1 MSFYS
6 QILTV
11 PHVLI
16 PPGEILTERDTT
28 KVCKALQQKV
38 KKVFSGSLAIL
49 PVNTGSSNAEEHEL
63 AALTNPYYDIARFGI
78 HFVSSPRHADLLMV
92 TGPVSRNMR
101 FALEEVYQ
109 ATPDPKIV
117 VAFGDAAIDG
127 GIYKGSYAVL
137 DGVHQV
143 IPVQF
148 QIPGNPPS
156 PRATIASLLRMLEIV
171 DGKKGVSHA

>member
-6 QILTV
+6 QIFTV
-11 PHVLI
+11 PRVLLS
-16 PPGEILTERDTT
+16 PEEILQEQDTT
-28 KVCKALQQKV
+28 RVQNELQRKV
-38 KKVFSGSLAIL
+38 KKLFGGSLAIL
-49 PVNTGSSNAEEHEL
+49 SVNTGSSNAEEHEL

-101 FALEEVYQ
+101 YALEAVYQ

-143 IPVQF
+143 IPVHF

-171 DGKKGVSHA
+171 EEKGIQDA

>member
-6 QILTV
+6 QIFTV

-16 PPGEILTERDTT
+16 PSKKFLQEPDTVRICT
-28 KVCKALQQKV
+28 ALQQKV
-38 KKVFSGSLAIL
+38 KKLFRGSLAIL
-49 PVNTGSSNAEEHEL
+49 LVNTGSSNAEEHEL

-78 HFVSSPRHADLLMV
+78 HFVASPRHADLLMV
-92 TGPVSRNMR
+92 TGPVTRNMKY
-101 FALEEVYQ
+101 ALEEVYQ

-127 GIYKGSYAVL
+127 GIYKGSYAVV
-137 DGVHQV
+137 DGVDKV
-143 IPVQF
+143 IPVHF

-156 PRATIASLLRMLEIV
+156 PRETIAALLRMLEIIEQ
-171 DGKKGVSHA
+171 KGVTHA